1 MEDGN
6 SPREN
11 YFQKFTYAGKELSV
25 NEAKEVISQFVEDS
39 GSVDLE
45 KDVNGIAKIC
55 LNNPRSKN
63 ALNGRDYIFYI
74 L

>member
-1 MEDGN
+1 MGDRN

-11 YFQKFTYAGKELSV
+11 YLQNFTYAGKELSV
-25 NEAKEVISQFVEDS
+25 NEAKEVISQFMEDS

-45 KDVNGIAKIC
+45 KNVNGIAKIC
-55 LNNPRSKN
+55 LNNPRSRN
-63 ALNGRDYIFYI
+63 AMNGRVYIFYI